1 VRVTALTI
9 SALEQGVVAPAYTPN
24 ISGRLKQDKLE
35 ASLGYTV
42 KPCCKKKK
50 KKKKRKKGRREGR
63 KGERVFCWS
72 DLLAGLL
79 GNSLFI
85 SS

>member
-1 VRVTALTI
+1 VPVYSQHL
-9 SALEQGVVAPAYTPN
+9 
-24 ISGRLKQDKLE
+24 GRLKQENCEVE